1 MTRPLAYAPH
11 RVRTAASVSFVK
23 GLARYT
29 FRDVQ
34 KRAADPSRV
43 GLDCATTRAAVTAAV
58 DAQETAEKRLG
69 YAPIL
74 QYPAAVTQ

>member
-1 MTRPLAYAPH
+1 LSEFAAQRSAAPAKAEERAPCH
-11 RVRTAASVSFVK
+11 
-23 GLARYT
+23 T

-43 GLDCATTRAAVTAAV
+43 GLDCATTRAAVTAV